1 MGFSAD
7 FEKMEVISYRCVVLF
22 LIYQIIIFLY
32 YYLAM
37 YVTPPKK
44 NLNATPLNQSLYPL
58 ISYLFNIFI

>member
-44 NLNATPLNQSLYPL
+44 KFKCNTLKSKLVPTNKLP
-58 ISYLFNIFI
+58 I